1 MTANMASKETN
12 MDDREK
18 ENRAKMANAVATIR
32 SKIAQNEEVLVAML
46 AKRIFDHGPQSEP
59 MTAEQAEKLLDEK

>member
-1 MTANMASKETN
+1 